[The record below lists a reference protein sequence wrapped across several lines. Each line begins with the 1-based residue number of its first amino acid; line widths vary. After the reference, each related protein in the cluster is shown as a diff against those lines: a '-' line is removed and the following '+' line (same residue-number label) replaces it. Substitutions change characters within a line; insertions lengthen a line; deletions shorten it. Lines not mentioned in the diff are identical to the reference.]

1 MSIHYIESVS
11 SGCGDRVTLSI
22 RWNNARIQVDLDPS
36 PTGDTIQDSLI
47 EKYNAAVEDGDD
59 EEEEMISDQ
68 ILDAIVQ
75 VGRSLFDQLAPPP
88 APDTS
93 TPVDLHSLIFP
104 KEYSF
109 FFRTNVESNTAELI
123 PKSNKDTTTHEKFEL
138 KYQLPA
144 NQDLSLPK
152 FSTRDIH
159 VREKLLG
166 DGYIARVS
174 AGGREMCCK
183 VGDELRADASQR
195 ELSCLLTIRTSQHA
209 AALRVPKLLGLVEA
223 ADDGR
228 IIGLLQEY
236 VPCSDT
242 WELSTL
248 QNVESVSSIAKA
260 RREKWASQIQET
272 VHLLHQIGVTW
283 GDGKAA
289 NVLIHCDTDDAWII
303 DFGGGWTDGWVGQE
317 LSGTVEDQDVP
328 TRKSQ
333 RRKTHQKST
342 KAPLIGGSRKRA
354 IEDVRDLGS
363 EPSPKRR
370 QISSSSAPQLSN
382 SASEMAASDNT
393 SPDNPIECWR
403 RQGY

>member
-1 MSIHYIESVS
+1 MFHETIFFLKHITPQAFCDFFSLQRDGNMMSIHYVESVS

-22 RWNNARIQVDLDPS
+22 RWNNARIEVDLDPS
-36 PTGDTIQDSLI
+36 PTGNTIQDSLI
-47 EKYNAAVEDGDD
+47 EKYNAAVEDGDED
-59 EEEEMISDQ
+59 EEEMLSDR

-75 VGRSLFDQLAPPP
+75 AGRSLFDRLAPPP

-93 TPVDLHSLIFP
+93 TPVDLHSLLFP
-104 KEYSF
+104 KEYLF

-123 PKSNKDTTTHEKFEL
+123 PKGNEDTTTTTHEKFEL
-138 KYQLPA
+138 KYQPPA
-144 NQDLSLPK
+144 NPDLSLPK

-159 VREKLLG
+159 VRQKLLG

-174 AGGREMCCK
+174 AGGRDMCCK

-195 ELSCLLTIRTSQHA
+195 ELACLLTTSTSPHA

-248 QNVESVSSIAKA
+248 QNVESVSSIAQA

-272 VHLLHQIGVTW
+272 VRLLHQMGVTW

-289 NVLIHCDTDDAWII
+289 NVLIHRDTDDVWII
-303 DFGGGWTDGWVGQE
+303 DFGGGWTDGWVSRE
-317 LSGTVEDQDVP
+317 LSGTVE
-328 TRKSQ
+328 
-333 RRKTHQKST
+333 
-342 KAPLIGGSRKRA
+342 G
-354 IEDVRDLGS
+354 DLVAVGKIV
-363 EPSPKRR
+363 EF
-370 QISSSSAPQLSN
+370 L
-382 SASEMAASDNT
+382 EV
-393 SPDNPIECWR
+393 
-403 RQGY
+403 